1 MILLE
6 LNCEERSGNWPI
18 CSWQF
23 ALRARRFCWQLRV
36 VRRRSH
42 RTDQLPRAGRRH
54 VNPVFVPTCVFDVIF
69 RWGIRKMCRPARK
82 QLALA
87 VHTSASGRF
96 SPQLLERSSGEK
108 GVSTATAQLR
118 RWPVGQFDPTKPST
132 ERVEL
137 RPAQL
142 SSCSSHFRRT
152 KSQP

>member
-1 MILLE
+1 MTLRVSSSPPLFLLLLPPAFPPRGLTARPPDSTEKMPKAVILLE

-96 SPQLLERSSGEK
+96 SPQLL
-108 GVSTATAQLR
+108 AQF
-118 RWPVGQFDPTKPST
+118 G
-132 ERVEL
+132 
-137 RPAQL
+137 
-142 SSCSSHFRRT
+142 
-152 KSQP
+152 